1 MLDDLH
7 EAKYTRPS
15 DFSRC
20 TKDER
25 SEYLRIGLSFGF
37 FMNACRKVPSAAKSD
52 RSSYLSVSEGTMMC
66 LDKNKTFELEG
77 YYPDWIIYTEAS
89 AS

>member
-7 EAKYTRPS
+7 EAKYGRPS
-15 DFSRC
+15 DFSRYA
-20 TKDER
+20 KDER
-25 SEYLRIGLSFGF
+25 SEYLRICLSFAF
-37 FMNACRKVPSAAKSD
+37 FMNACRKVPSPGKSD
-52 RSSYLSVSEGTMMC
+52 RSSYLSVSESSMMY